1 MDNPISRKPL
11 YCHLWTHCLLLAQHE
26 PTSFIW
32 NNKKVILK
40 PGQFVTGRKKLSEI
54 TGISESS
61 IEKILKY
68 LESEQQITQEKT
80 TKFRIITIK
89 NWDSYQ
95 QKDNNTTTKR
105 QQGTQQKD
113 TYKNVKNV
121 KNAKKQQGVVF
132 SEKLNTEKFL
142 KVWEEWIQHRTEI
155 RHKLTPKAIEKQ
167 LKLLE
172 KYSVDDAVAILEH
185 SILNDYQGLFPD
197 SALALAKKAKKP
209 APSNFG
215 R

>member
-1 MDNPISRKPL
+1 
-11 YCHLWTHCLLLAQHE
+11 LLAQHE

-32 NNKKVILK
+32 NNKKVTLN

-89 NWDSYQ
+89 NWECYQ
-95 QKDNNTTTKR
+95 QKDNNGTTTE
-105 QQGTQQKD
+105 QQAIQQRA

-121 KNAKKQQGVVF
+121 KNEKKQQGIVF
-132 SEKLNTEKFL
+132 PEKLNTEKFIL
-142 KVWEEWIQHRTEI
+142 TWADWTQHRTEI
-155 RHKLTPKAIEKQ
+155 RHKLTPKAVEKQ
-167 LKLLE
+167 LRLLE
-172 KYSVDDAVAILEH
+172 KYSVDEAVAIVEK
-185 SILNDYQGLFPD
+185 SIQNGWQGLFPEPII
-197 SALALAKKAKKP
+197 KKKKP
-209 APSNFG
+209 EPSNFG